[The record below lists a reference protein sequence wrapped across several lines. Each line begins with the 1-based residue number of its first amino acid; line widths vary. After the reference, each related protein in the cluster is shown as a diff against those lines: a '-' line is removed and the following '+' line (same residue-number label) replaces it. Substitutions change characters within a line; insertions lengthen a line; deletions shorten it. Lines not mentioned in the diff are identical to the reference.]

1 MSYFRTSAK
10 GSAPAPAFLPP
21 SPSATPHTQA
31 SITNAYKQSNS
42 STSVQQASSS
52 MSASTT
58 VQQTHIGGDAAKA
71 IAAAESQLSG
81 HLERLR
87 QEHVGLEAVRKE
99 LESVSLTHETVIK
112 HYQQEI
118 SEYKKTIET
127 KTSELQVLQTRVVEI
142 GKEKDVA
149 VENATVSSHL
159 ITTNGSGK

>member
-1 MSYFRTSAK
+1 MSYFSRTSAK
-10 GSAPAPAFLPP
+10 GTTPAPALPH

-31 SITNAYKQSNS
+31 SITNTYKQSNS

-58 VQQTHIGGDAAKA
+58 VRQTHLGGDAAKNVV
-71 IAAAESQLSG
+71 AAFGG
-81 HLERLR
+81 HL
-87 QEHVGLEAVRKE
+87 VGLEAVKKE
-99 LESVSLTHETVIK
+99 LESMSLMNLTYETDIK

-149 VENATVSSHL
+149 VENATVFSHF
-159 ITTNGSGK
+159 IITNGSAK